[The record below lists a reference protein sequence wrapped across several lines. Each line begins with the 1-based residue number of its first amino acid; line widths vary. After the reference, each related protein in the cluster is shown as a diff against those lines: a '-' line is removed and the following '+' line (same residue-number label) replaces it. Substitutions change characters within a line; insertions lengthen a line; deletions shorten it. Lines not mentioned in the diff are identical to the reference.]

1 MQIVEQEITS
11 QFLLLALGK
20 ADRGTLDSQLA
31 WMDQYLLA
39 LAVGDEALH
48 IIPPPGDQPNQTLIS
63 FTEGFADFK
72 ALLLNN
78 MGTVSPASVDVLSE
92 LHTQS
97 KALTNLLHELKALYD
112 AYATLQGESEPPEI
126 RTSNRLT
133 FAVENVARTSLM
145 AMLQVH
151 KEENDKEM
159 EEFIAE
165 FAGLHQSL
173 VWGSYVLG
181 LKRSSDVCVVQRM
194 YEITGAWNSFR
205 AVTTRMQ
212 ISETPLRSSLI
223 DEFRTAKA
231 TIQTS
236 LNLASDVFHGD
247 SSSCSFSFAESSWL
261 NGAEEKNRLRVLVQA
276 AIRHF
281 LQLKMEGGDSV
292 QRLEVVQDMT
302 EASKAANTVFEGN
315 YLDSIPPPPS
325 QELFDDA
332 AMVWDKWHAIEEEIV
347 LALNS
352 VHELQNEDL
361 ANDIYTKS
369 DELEDILGNF
379 STHYVKA
386 ALAAHSSTRIVVGDL
401 SYRQLALIEK
411 LTKQALKIALRD
423 TAVNH
428 TGRFEQTIT
437 QFEEGHQE
445 LLLGS
450 TPSTILLG
458 VFVPRTESVCLLN
471 FMFQVDKEFK
481 ELTGILEQ
489 LYGSK
494 DFLQSHLRFVAAEAA
509 NPVLVQAFE
518 AFEAGWESY
527 RSDDATRMQDLR
539 VAYIFS
545 NPNAVGSKDNF
556 DYAEGPEDYHQAHRE
571 YHPVYRD
578 ILYARSYYDIFFFD
592 LRGNLIYSVYKELDY
607 ATNFAANGTGEWKDS
622 GLGEA
627 FEAAMRNPNQINV
640 IDWKPYGPSY
650 GALASFLSTGI
661 KKNGALIGVFC
672 TQMPPESKRI
682 TIAEMEPKLNAAETA
697 QNLAIEAYMR
707 GQGVCGGALTIQQY
721 ELAMEKISRLEYKFQ
736 KTETE
741 FALLAS
747 GYTAEWLSAS
757 AAGLEEHKQYLVVE
771 AAKPELVEAMWE
783 FKQAWDAFR
792 ETDAER
798 LLSLQIAYIL
808 LNPNPTGSKDA
819 LDYALGPEEYHSV
832 HRRFHPQYRAILYE
846 RNYYDIFFLD
856 TAGNCI
862 YSVYKELDY
871 ATNFLADGPGEWRNS
886 GLGEAFRAAMSNP
899 DGINVIDWKP
909 YGPSNGA
916 LASFLST
923 GIRRLGDL
931 IGIFCTQL
939 PPEFTPRD
947 SAVALNETLIEMHD
961 VLWDFR
967 YGNAARAIFPPASQ
981 STTNALFN
989 ASDIWAGFDEE
1000 LHATPTTEALKTIL
1014 GHSSDFSDLAQALS
1028 AELLAKAHA
1037 NQPALEGARI
1047 LMSSDQ
1053 MATLQHMERDVV
1065 LLAMGGFDHLR
1076 TGFPQMMQHFEE
1088 NQRVLL
1094 FGNMGRRLAM
1104 TDIPQPSSFEG
1115 ERLLEALDENW
1126 ASLKPSLLNYINE
1139 KLVYSFEDVRGML
1152 QTMDTTI
1159 ETAKSMANYF
1169 ATTTRTTTMLTLEI
1183 LAPVPLSGSWIGG
1196 QTFRLAARLAE
1207 DIINQDQL
1215 ILPGYQIKHH
1225 FIDDQ
1230 CDPSTASDVIVSAMA
1245 EKGNSYIAVA
1255 GMGCDEVCRQVT
1267 SLAVSM
1273 RLPFLSYECAHA
1285 DFSDTSLYP
1294 ALTRLGT
1301 PTNRMV
1307 EVVGSLR
1314 ENHGWSK
1321 IYVVTGDSATY
1332 QTEAEAYVSSFQASG
1347 IQSEWLYARDF
1358 KWDEITGVMNT
1369 IKAQSPGLDRV
1380 IFFIGSETLYRK
1392 LICASMTQGL
1402 QKGIVWL
1409 SQGTWRRNW
1418 WKRSD
1423 ILTSTHRQWLTEDVY
1438 SRNLRKALPAFKSA
1452 WDSYSADAETTRQSL
1467 INLYVTAEK
1476 DALEAAEGPERYHV
1490 VHQEWHPVYRA
1501 KLIERNYYDIFMFD
1515 LDGNLIYSVFKET
1528 DYGTNFRANGNGTW
1542 KDSALGQAY
1551 QQARANPDNIT
1562 YIDFTPYGPSNGA
1575 QAAFLATGVFN
1586 EDTGELIGIYSIQ
1599 LPPEYEKSIEAVE
1612 PQCSFEAIESAFM
1625 GSMNLRGMGEASQ
1638 ENMEK
1643 PLDCLKGYSPQS
1655 FLTLL
1660 DKHLEAGYP
1669 EGDRSTVV
1677 NDPYVAIKAHAVD
1690 GVCAL
1695 AFGIQFLLRQGY
1707 SVADIR
1713 TPTPE
1718 VYGSIMQRIRED
1730 LNFLGV
1736 SGQVN
1741 FNGGNDR
1748 ENTLVLEQVQSAGVV
1763 DIAHIPPNGT
1773 INWIGNGSAEATYWD
1788 VEPAEVFEFMWI
1800 LHPLALGLAILCPCV
1815 VGCFVAYRLKSRWS
1829 SQQGLP
1835 NQH

>member
-1 MQIVEQEITS
+1 MNGKLLGVWLLCLCQVRGWEASSRGSLKIGRTSRSLALAITDTVHTLETVETMQIVEQEITS
-11 QFLLLALGK
+11 QFLLLALGE
-20 ADRGTLDSQLA
+20 ADRGTLDSKLA

-39 LAVGDEALH
+39 LAQGDEALH
-48 IIPPPGDQPNQTLIS
+48 IIPPPGEQPNQTLVAL
-63 FTEGFADFK
+63 TRDFADFK
-72 ALLLNN
+72 ALVLNN
-78 MGTVSPASVDVLSE
+78 VGSLGETVSPASVDILSE
-92 LHTQS
+92 LHMRS
-97 KALTNLLHELKALYD
+97 KALTLQLHEMKALYD
-112 AYATLQGESEPPEI
+112 AYAVLQGESEPPEI
-126 RTSNRLT
+126 RTSNRLG
-133 FAVENVARTSLM
+133 FALENVARTSLM

-151 KEENDKEM
+151 KEENCKEM
-159 EEFIAE
+159 EEFLAE

-173 VWGSYVLG
+173 IWGSHVLG
-181 LKRSSDVCVVQRM
+181 LERASDLCVVQRM
-194 YEITGAWNSFR
+194 YEISGTWLAFR
-205 AVTTRMQ
+205 AVTARMQ
-212 ISETPLRSSLI
+212 ISETPFHSSLI
-223 DEFRTAKA
+223 ADFRAAKA
-231 TIQTS
+231 GIHSS
-236 LNLASDVFHGD
+236 LGKASDVLHGD
-247 SSSCSFSFAESSWL
+247 SSSCSFSFTESKWL
-261 NGAEEKNRLRVLVQA
+261 HGAEEKNRLRVLVQA
-276 AIRHF
+276 AIRRF

-302 EASKAANTVFEGN
+302 EASKAAKNVFEGN
-315 YLDSIPPPPS
+315 YLSFMPPPPT
-325 QELFDDA
+325 QELLDDA
-332 AMVWDKWHAIEEEIV
+332 ALIWDKWHAIEEEIV

-352 VHELQNEDL
+352 DQELANEDL
-361 ANDIYTKS
+361 ANDIYAKS

-379 STHYVKA
+379 SLHYVKA
-386 ALAAHSSTRIVVGDL
+386 ALAVHASNRIVVGDL

-411 LTKQALKIALRD
+411 LTKQALKIALRES
-423 TAVNH
+423 AVNH

-437 QFEEGHQE
+437 QFEEGHSE

-471 FMFQVDKEFK
+471 FMFQVETDFK
-481 ELTGILEQ
+481 ELMSTLRQ
-489 LYGSK
+489 LFGAK
-494 DFLQSHLRFVAAEAA
+494 DYLQSHIRFVAAEAA

-527 RSDDATRMQDLR
+527 RIDDATRMQDLR
-539 VAYIFS
+539 IAYIFS

-556 DYAEGPEDYHQAHRE
+556 DYAEGPEDYHQAHKQ

-578 ILYARSYYDIFFFD
+578 ILYARNYYDIFFFD

-672 TQMPPESKRI
+672 TQMPPESKPI
-682 TIAEMEPKLNAAETA
+682 TVAEMEPKLNAAEAA
-697 QNLAIEAYMR
+697 QHLAINAYIE
-707 GQGVCGGALTIQQY
+707 GGGACGYELTIQQY
-721 ELAMEKISRLEYKFQ
+721 ELALEKISRLEYKFQ

-747 GYTAEWLSAS
+747 GFTAQWLTAS

-808 LNPNPTGSKDA
+808 LNPHPTGSKDA
-819 LDYALGPEEYHSV
+819 LDHAPGPEEYHAV
-832 HRRFHPQYRAILYE
+832 HARFHPQYRAILYE

-923 GIRRLGDL
+923 GIRRLGEL
-931 IGIFCTQL
+931 IGVFCTQL

-947 SAVALNETLIEMHD
+947 SAIALNQTLDEMHD

-967 YGNAARAIFPPASQ
+967 YGNNARAILPPASQ

-989 ASDIWAGFDEE
+989 ASDIWVGFDDE
-1000 LHATPTTEALKTIL
+1000 LHATPTVEALNR
-1014 GHSSDFSDLAQALS
+1014 SSSI
-1028 AELLAKAHA
+1028 
-1037 NQPALEGARI
+1037 GARI

-1053 MATLQHMERDVV
+1053 MLCKVQV
-1065 LLAMGGFDHLR
+1065 
-1076 TGFPQMMQHFEE
+1076 
-1088 NQRVLL
+1088 
-1094 FGNMGRRLAM
+1094 GRREDGISHCGTRA
-1104 TDIPQPSSFEG
+1104 DSFEA

-1126 ASLKPSLLNYINE
+1126 ANLSLGLDLP
-1139 KLVYSFEDVRGML
+1139 VDVRKML
-1152 QTMDTTI
+1152 QTMDASVAAWI
-1159 ETAKSMANYF
+1159 QDIHQGASEIYGELLRHDHEDGKN
-1169 ATTTRTTTMLTLEI
+1169 RTTTMLTLEI
-1183 LAPVPLSGSWIGG
+1183 LAPVPLTGSWIGG
-1196 QTFRLAARLAE
+1196 QTFRLVARLAE

-1225 FIDDQ
+1225 FIDDH
-1230 CDPSTASDVIVSAMA
+1230 CDPGT
-1245 EKGNSYIAVA
+1245 EKGNSYVAVA
-1255 GMGCDEVCRQVT
+1255 GLGCDEVCRQVT

-1294 ALTRLGT
+1294 ALTRMGT

-1307 EVVGSLR
+1307 DVVTDLR

-1321 IYVVTGDSATY
+1321 IYVVTGDSAMY

-1347 IQSEWLYARDF
+1347 LQSEWLNAREF
-1358 KWDEITGVMNT
+1358 RWDEITGVMNT
-1369 IKAQSPGLDRV
+1369 IKGQSPGLERV

-1392 LICASMTQGL
+1392 LICASITQGL

-1438 SRNLRKALPAFKSA
+1438 SRNLQQALPAFKTA

-1467 INLYVTAEK
+1467 INLYVTDEK
-1476 DALEAAEGPERYHV
+1476 DALEVAEGPERYHA
-1490 VHQEWHPVYRA
+1490 VHQEWHPIYRA

-1551 QQARANPDNIT
+1551 QQARANPDSIT

-1575 QAAFLATGVFN
+1575 DAAFLATGLRN

-1612 PQCSFEAIESAFM
+1612 PQCSFEAIESSFM
-1625 GSMNLRGMGEASQ
+1625 GSMNLRGMGQASQ

-1660 DKHLEAGYP
+1660 DKHLDAGYP

-1677 NDPYVAIKAHAVD
+1677 NDPYVSIKAHAVD

-1695 AFGIQFLLRQGY
+1695 AFGIQYLLRQGY
-1707 SVADIR
+1707 TVADIQ
-1713 TPTPE
+1713 TPTP
-1718 VYGSIMQRIRED
+1718 Q
-1730 LNFLGV
+1730 
-1736 SGQVN
+1736 
-1741 FNGGNDR
+1741 
-1748 ENTLVLEQVQSAGVV
+1748 
-1763 DIAHIPPNGT
+1763 
-1773 INWIGNGSAEATYWD
+1773 
-1788 VEPAEVFEFMWI
+1788 
-1800 LHPLALGLAILCPCV
+1800 
-1815 VGCFVAYRLKSRWS
+1815 
-1829 SQQGLP
+1829 
-1835 NQH
+1835 